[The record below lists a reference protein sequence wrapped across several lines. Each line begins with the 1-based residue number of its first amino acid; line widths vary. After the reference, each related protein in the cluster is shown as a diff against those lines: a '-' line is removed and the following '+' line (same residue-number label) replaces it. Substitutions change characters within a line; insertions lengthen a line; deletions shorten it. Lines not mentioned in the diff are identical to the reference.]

1 MLRLDKTATRKTTL
15 HADQDVEDVLFW
27 LTKTPEERM
36 AAIEAIRQQTFAF
49 HLSNADEGQPA
60 QPRLQR
66 ICRITKRPRS

>member
-1 MLRLDKTATRKTTL
+1 MLRLDKTVSRKTTL

-36 AAIEAIRQQTFAF
+36 AAVEAIRQQTFAF
-49 HLSNADEGQPA
+49 HLSSSHEGQSA

-66 ICRITKRPRS
+66 ACRIIKRPRG